1 MCFHIFSSVCLHL
14 CLIEIHRRDLNKIQM
29 RFIAKCNNTGNMQI
43 DLMMIQCI
51 LQSNESLIKPL
62 QAIGWNHYSNGR
74 EMQEEEKQLL

>member
-1 MCFHIFSSVCLHL
+1 
-14 CLIEIHRRDLNKIQM
+14 
-29 RFIAKCNNTGNMQI
+29 MQI